1 MGNIKS
7 KLRKKSLNNTP
18 KHIFDGNKYYC
29 KVIDVYDGDTI
40 TIALNLNGKQIYQY
54 KVRMYGYD
62 SPEMKPRKNIKNR
75 DIIIQ
80 NAKIAKNELKR
91 LILHKIV
98 VIKIEKGTWD
108 KYGRLLGTIYM
119 KQGGLTIKSYTFN
132 VNQYMIENNYGYPYF
147 GGTKKI

>member
-7 KLRKKSLNNTP
+7 KLRKKTIYNTP
-18 KHIFDGNKYYC
+18 KFIFNGKKYYC

-40 TIALNLNGKQIYQY
+40 TIALNLNGNKIYQY

-62 SPEMKPRKNIKNR
+62 SPEMKPRKNIENR
-75 DIIIQ
+75 DIIIRK
-80 NAKIAKNELKR
+80 AKLAKNELKK
-91 LILHKIV
+91 LIMDKIV

-119 KQGGLTIKSYTFN
+119 KRRGLTIKSYTFN
-132 VNQYMIENNYGYPYF
+132 VNQYMIDNNYGYPYF
-147 GGTKKI
+147 GGKKK